1 MLLYLDITEIINID
15 ALFRQTLITP
25 VNTNTG
31 LQQTA
36 NWCGLG
42 VLNFDFC
49 DEYTKFGEYI
59 KKGSLIDWC
68 LNKSLRILKA
78 NCQ

>member
-31 LQQTA
+31 PQQTA
-36 NWCGLG
+36 NWYGLG

-49 DEYTKFGEYI
+49 DEYTKFGET
-59 KKGSLIDWC
+59 
-68 LNKSLRILKA
+68 NP
-78 NCQ
+78 